1 MSSDSFES
9 LLLSQIDNL
18 HKSPVS
24 AFVRT
29 WEHCAKGVLEHFS
42 IDRLTLFP
50 NSMILLQDNKTL
62 SLSRNSEQKLVKH
75 QYLSPDG
82 SHERYLS
89 LLKAN
94 VLYRTF
100 DERTLRHSD
109 NFVLRKLY
117 LHGGRW
123 HAIIP
128 LGLFGNHWGAIS
140 LTTFHR
146 GRCNFTHSTALKI
159 KAIAEMWLC
168 YWQHADMRIGLQRN
182 EQDVQQQMDIKRL
195 EKLTTKQT
203 KILSLLAQGLS
214 AKECGERL
222 FLSPRTIESHKYR
235 MQISLGLESRKD
247 LIPFALRNGLGVPM
261 ASQKG

>member
-9 LLLSQIDNL
+9 LLLSQINAL
-18 HKSPVS
+18 HQSPVS
-24 AFVRT
+24 TFMLS
-29 WEHCAKGVLEHFS
+29 WEKSAMAVLEHFS
-42 IDRLTLFP
+42 IDRLTVFP

-62 SLSRNSEQKLVKH
+62 SLSRQSEHRLIKY

-82 SHERYLS
+82 SHEQYLR
-89 LLKAN
+89 LLRSTA
-94 VLYRTF
+94 VFRTF

-109 NFVLRKLY
+109 NFALRKLY
-117 LHGGRW
+117 LHGARW

-128 LGLFGNHWGAIS
+128 LGLFGNKWGAIS
-140 LTTFHR
+140 LTNFDR
-146 GRCNFTHSTALKI
+146 GRSHFTQSTAMRI

-168 YWQHADMRIGLQRN
+168 YWQHADLRIGLQRN
-182 EQDVQQQMDIKRL
+182 GEDLQQQIDIQRL
-195 EKLTTKQT
+195 EKLTSKQI

-235 MQISLGLESRKD
+235 MQISLGLDSRKD

-261 ASQKG
+261 VSQKG